1 MDSFLIAITSA
12 RSSVKI
18 ATPYFIP
25 TESILDAIITVS
37 KSDIKVELMIPYESD
52 SWIVKSASFSFIEKL
67 LEAGVNVYFYKKG
80 FLHSKV
86 IMIDES
92 FASIGTANM
101 DYRSFDLNHEVNTY
115 LYDSDLVETLLDQFE
130 EDKLVSIKITLENWR
145 KRGLKEKLK
154 ESICR
159 LMAPLL

>member
-1 MDSFLIAITSA
+1 M
-12 RSSVKI
+12 
-18 ATPYFIP
+18 FIS
-25 TESILDAIITVS
+25 TR
-37 KSDIKVELMIPYESD
+37 KV
-52 SWIVKSASFSFIEKL
+52 
-67 LEAGVNVYFYKKG
+67 
-80 FLHSKV
+80 LHSKV